1 MPITKW
7 TRRTLVAGLAGR
19 ARRQR
24 TCATLSA
31 GLTLPVVLLGLATPG
46 CRTDSSSARLS
57 SLNPT
62 RWLAR
67 EEATEDGFD
76 LQPVPGDEPTAPP
89 LPPSPATREA
99 FAPAPA
105 PTPEPVSHEDSA
117 ESSGVRPVGAEVE
130 GPSEPS
136 WSARFRSLFKRD
148 AKGATNPPR
157 PGKASF
163 VSAESV
169 ERPPVPSDVRITRR
183 RTAVRLGGP
192 EFESAGVTPEAFAVE
207 PASQVEPPS
216 VNPTTPVPVSQ
227 WDRLPVIMPGQSP
240 ARVSTGDIE
249 PQAWPYPV
257 AEQTE
262 LAPMPTEPESVPI
275 PAATEPMR
283 MPEVTEPM
291 PIPADASPVPR
302 LRAVPEEESGGPALW
317 P

>member
-31 GLTLPVVLLGLATPG
+31 GLTLPVVLLGLSTPG

-57 SLNPT
+57 SLYPT

-67 EEATEDGFD
+67 EEATEDSFE

-89 LPPSPATREA
+89 LPPSPPRREA

-105 PTPEPVSHEDSA
+105 PTPEPVSHEDA
-117 ESSGVRPVGAEVE
+117 EELYGVRPTGAEVE
-130 GPSEPS
+130 GPGEPS

-148 AKGATNPPR
+148 ATGAANPPR
-157 PGKASF
+157 PGKASV

-169 ERPPVPSDVRITRR
+169 ERRSAPSDVRITRR
-183 RTAVRLGGP
+183 RTAVRLDRP
-192 EFESAGVTPEAFAVE
+192 EFESAGVVPEAFAVA

-216 VNPTTPVPVSQ
+216 VNPTTSVPVSQ

-240 ARVSTGDIE
+240 TRVSTGDFE

-257 AEQTE
+257 GDQAEP
-262 LAPMPTEPESVPI
+262 APMPTEPEPAPI
-275 PAATEPMR
+275 PA
-283 MPEVTEPM
+283 VTEPM